1 MIIRRAKESDANA
14 ISELIISVSQQFVL
28 KDYSEEG
35 QRNYLRSVDPVS
47 ILNYLRGD
55 FDYYVAEEENEIIGV
70 MAIRDLSH
78 LYHLFVAGAHHGKGI
93 ARALWDHVLSACLAA
108 GNSGVFTVNSSAFA
122 VPAYLKMGFVIMG
135 ELIEKSGVISTP
147 MQFRL
152 PGQLADLSIETERLR
167 LVPVSPEYR
176 EMIFQEFTSVITAFM
191 YPLPAAEISMT
202 DEFIALA
209 QQKLATNED
218 YEAVVLDKS
227 TGEFLGCAG
236 IHQIFTAT
244 PELGIWIKESA
255 HRNGYGKEAIL
266 GLKNWGDQ
274 HLNYAYMVYP
284 VDDRNPASLR
294 IPEEMGAPVA
304 RAYEIKN
311 ASGNLLFIS
320 EYHMYRNLESTTLD

>member
-1 MIIRRAKESDANA
+1 MIRRAKESDVNA
-14 ISELIISVSQQFVL
+14 ISELIIRVSQQFVL

-70 MAIRDLSH
+70 MAIRELSH
-78 LYHLFVAGAHHGKGI
+78 LYHLFVAGSHHGKGI
-93 ARALWDHVLSACLAA
+93 ARSLWEYVLSACLEA

-135 ELIEKSGVISTP
+135 EPIEKSGVISTP
-147 MQFRL
+147 MEYRL
-152 PGQLADLSIETERLR
+152 PGQLADLNIETERLR
-167 LVPVSPEYR
+167 LVPVSPKYR
-176 EMIFQEFTSVITAFM
+176 EEIFREFTSVITTYM
-191 YPLPAAEISMT
+191 YPAPASEISMT
-202 DEFIALA
+202 DEFIALS

-218 YEAVVLDKS
+218 YEAVVLEKA
-227 TGEFLGCAG
+227 TGEFLGCGG

-255 HRNGYGKEAIL
+255 HGNGYGKEAIL

-274 HLNYAYMVYP
+274 HLNYSYMIYP

-294 IPEEMGAPVA
+294 IPEEMGATVG

-311 ASGNLLFIS
+311 ESGNMLFIS
-320 EYHMYRNLESTTLD
+320 EYHVYRNSEISRLG